1 MNQMRANNMVNID
14 ELVLEQQEI
23 IETLLSRQRE
33 LLLEIMQF
41 RALDEEEQKMLS
53 EVDE

>member
-1 MNQMRANNMVNID
+1 MINID

-41 RALDEEEQKMLS
+41 RALDEEEQKILS

>member
-1 MNQMRANNMVNID
+1 MVNID

-23 IETLLSRQRE
+23 IETLLFRQRE

-41 RALDEEEQKMLS
+41 RALDEEEQKMLL

>member
-1 MNQMRANNMVNID
+1 MVNID

-23 IETLLSRQRE
+23 IETLLFRQRE

-41 RALDEEEQKMLS
+41 RALDEEELKMLS